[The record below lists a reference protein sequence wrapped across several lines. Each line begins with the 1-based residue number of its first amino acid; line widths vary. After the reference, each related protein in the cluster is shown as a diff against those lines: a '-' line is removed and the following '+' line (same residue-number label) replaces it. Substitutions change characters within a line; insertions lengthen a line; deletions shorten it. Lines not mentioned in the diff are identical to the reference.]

1 MKSSKNQP
9 EFRPTRCSSARSSAG
24 FTLIELLVVIAI
36 IAILAGMLLP
46 ALAKAKEKTKGVRCL
61 SNTRQ
66 IALASQLYADDFSR
80 HVTFSG
86 GVDRKTLLYPY
97 LRQGTNNADTAEGQV
112 WNCPSNQRQQ
122 LTAAGYGFNTLMNNV
137 FVSIVSKPTETV
149 DIGDAVGQRIDHAF
163 IGACGSGMYEDFVI
177 AANILRGRQLAP
189 GVRMFIAPGSEQS
202 TKRLLADGL
211 MQLFMEAGVIPLP
224 AGCGPCNDAVVG
236 PLHGGEVSISTASN
250 SNAGRFGAKDAQ
262 LFLGSPATV
271 AASAVCGKITDPR
284 SLSPQ

>member
-149 DIGDAVGQRIDHAF
+149 DIGDAGINTVSNGVPI
-163 IGACGSGMYEDFVI
+163 Y
-177 AANILRGRQLAP
+177 IL
-189 GVRMFIAPGSEQS
+189 S
-202 TKRLLADGL
+202 THL
-211 MQLFMEAGVIPLP
+211 MPP
-224 AGCGPCNDAVVG
+224 
-236 PLHGGEVSISTASN
+236 STAQ
-250 SNAGRFGAKDAQ
+250 NATLGRPNPRHQDGKAVNVGFMDGH
-262 LFLGSPATV
+262 
-271 AASAVCGKITDPR
+271 ASATLVTAPFYPGLAGIWLGNGITDPADPNYKDQ
-284 SLSPQ
+284 LWDTY